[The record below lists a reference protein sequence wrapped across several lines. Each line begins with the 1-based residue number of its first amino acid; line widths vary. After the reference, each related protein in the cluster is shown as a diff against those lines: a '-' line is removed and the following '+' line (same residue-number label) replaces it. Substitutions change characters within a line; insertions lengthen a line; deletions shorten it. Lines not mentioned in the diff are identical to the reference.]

1 VKGVTGKESVTT
13 LDLLITMRKPA
24 YTVEDI
30 SNNTA
35 SSAFVDSAVKNALLS
50 GGSRTDDIYSSVIQ
64 ALLAGNYSLSGI
76 TMPNIAKRCAR
87 LGARE
92 VAGKWTLENTQSLE
106 QRDFVKEYLSIKDSL
121 PIATLSTTPKKAPAA
136 PLVPGGRNSALYTAH
151 SYHTKVPPEAI
162 IPFIEHFT
170 KPGDVVLDPFC
181 GSGMTGVAAAL
192 TSRQAILNDLS
203 PAATHLAWNHT
214 HPCDPSDLEV
224 AFAEIEA
231 KVGERMGEIYGTTD
245 ENGAPALLHWTM
257 WSSRHKCPHCGK
269 IFALWDAIDRSEG
282 RIGSTITCPLCEHE
296 VVRKKL
302 PTIDSVPAWLAYKT
316 KDGRRLERKAEKKDI
331 AKALA
336 FSRGDIED
344 WFPSVDIGP
353 DREMYIRCALQNKNV
368 REIADFYT
376 DRNLLALS
384 LIWKAIGEITDKRK
398 RLAMAF
404 AFTNTAWHGTRM
416 RRYNARGGQ
425 RPLTGT
431 LYIPQLSSECNVFE
445 VMRNKIAQL
454 KKYYAAFQPTA
465 KQMPFVLNGSATNLS
480 ALQDGSIDY
489 VFTDPPFGS
498 NLFYAD
504 CNLIW
509 ESWLGRITDPTN
521 EAVVNKSLTE
531 SAGGKSL
538 EGYEALMTGAMREIA
553 RVLKPGGWAT
563 VVFHNTDGGVWAA
576 LQSAAKEAGFEFHEA
591 ASLDRKQQSHK
602 GYKGRSG
609 QEDVAHFDVV
619 MNLRKPE
626 RVKAAPANKTTKA
639 FNLQE
644 LVAELAADPVFAARG
659 VQGIHAEVM
668 RRMASTDAS
677 NFVDFSEIREM
688 LEKSSQPG
696 TAPKGQLSL
705 ID

>member
-1 VKGVTGKESVTT
+1 
-13 LDLLITMRKPA
+13 M
-24 YTVEDI
+24 
-30 SNNTA
+30 
-35 SSAFVDSAVKNALLS
+35 
-50 GGSRTDDIYSSVIQ
+50 
-64 ALLAGNYSLSGI
+64 
-76 TMPNIAKRCAR
+76 
-87 LGARE
+87 
-92 VAGKWTLENTQSLE
+92 
-106 QRDFVKEYLSIKDSL
+106 
-121 PIATLSTTPKKAPAA
+121 
-136 PLVPGGRNSALYTAH
+136 
-151 SYHTKVPPEAI
+151 
-162 IPFIEHFT
+162 
-170 KPGDVVLDPFC
+170 DPFC